1 MAYWRIFVL
10 VLAVGLM
17 LVTWVLWNTTHPFTS
32 YPSHSFTSHPSTT
45 HSSTSHPSATRS
57 SITHSSTHS
66 FQTSFV
72 RKVKGLPSLFTRWD
86 VYEYAGKLFALYS
99 PDDVSCVYYRI
110 DPTIEEVVEAIEVKE
125 PLYPQAVIAR
135 HYRLPDAWL
144 AEMGFSA
151 WEIDPQRKIAYAVK
165 PPFKPTNLQEIG
177 YFGIYLLDI
186 EKRKVKGYIE
196 HRPNGYGFAFF
207 ALHPSGHKLYV
218 ESPPTSVKVLDTTK
232 LEWIKEFEVTGDYW
246 GGIFFSGF
254 SSDGK
259 YLFAA
264 CTGEL
269 IVINTEEDKVEE
281 WGRRI
286 DEELDTKYDANVRT
300 VLAFSED
307 KSEMYAALAI
317 GHIDILDTPVDLFNE
332 PGKKA
337 HGGVAAIDLARK
349 KIVRIL
355 GLTQKREC
363 NSVAVVGNKLFVA
376 SWEGVFVI
384 DIEQWR
390 RQ

>member
-286 DEELDTKYDANVRT
+286 NEELDKYNAGIGGT
-300 VLAFSED
+300 QLAFSED
-307 KSEMYAALAI
+307 KSEMYAALVI
-317 GHIDILDTPVDLFNE
+317 TPSNWRGEEFCE
-332 PGKKA
+332 
-337 HGGVAAIDLARK
+337 GGVAAIDLVQKKVAR
-349 KIVRIL
+349 VLR
-355 GLTQKREC
+355 LTQKREC
-363 NSVAVVGNKLFVA
+363 NFVAVVGNKLFVA